1 MLYTLY
7 GGLNKRVK
15 YSLTEDVYMIAQ
27 TQLKKPSNWQDF
39 EKLCKLLWG
48 EIWICEDTI
57 KRHGRQGQNQ
67 YGVDVFSYVE
77 KYSGYCGI
85 QCKGKDDYTNAQL
98 TEAEI
103 DNEITKALDF
113 EPNLKLLVF
122 ATTAN
127 KDAKIEGYIR
137 KKDIEN
143 RAKGLFAIDIASW
156 EDIVE
161 QLERYRTT
169 YNWYVNNCQFK
180 DTTDVLVTFHGK
192 DEITIYPEYVKTI
205 KHYEYRKLTEIEQDV
220 MRLSLGNLEVPYI
233 GIPRFSFNPP
243 KKIDKRWC
251 KLRIR
256 IENTGKTVIR
266 TPKLIVSFRPEDI
279 VEIDDNFYYFN
290 AFGIDE
296 AAKAQINASRDAK
309 REVYQTY
316 KNQLEY
322 RPKNSVFVQKD
333 CRDFYMSVIPVDGI
347 KKFSLI
353 WKFLCEDY
361 QKKGVLTIYVEPQIE
376 EHIKTIEVHDE
387 SELKPDEANLAP
399 KVVEV

>member
-1 MLYTLY
+1 
-7 GGLNKRVK
+7 
-15 YSLTEDVYMIAQ
+15 MIAQ

-127 KDAKIEGYIR
+127 KDVKIEGYIR

-156 EDIVE
+156 EDIVD

-192 DEITIYPEYVKTI
+192 DEITIYPE
-205 KHYEYRKLTEIEQDV
+205 
-220 MRLSLGNLEVPYI
+220 SL
-233 GIPRFSFNPP
+233 
-243 KKIDKRWC
+243 
-251 KLRIR
+251 
-256 IENTGKTVIR
+256 
-266 TPKLIVSFRPEDI
+266 VS
-279 VEIDDNFYYFN
+279 
-290 AFGIDE
+290 
-296 AAKAQINASRDAK
+296 
-309 REVYQTY
+309 
-316 KNQLEY
+316 
-322 RPKNSVFVQKD
+322 
-333 CRDFYMSVIPVDGI
+333 
-347 KKFSLI
+347 
-353 WKFLCEDY
+353 
-361 QKKGVLTIYVEPQIE
+361 
-376 EHIKTIEVHDE
+376 H
-387 SELKPDEANLAP
+387 
-399 KVVEV
+399 